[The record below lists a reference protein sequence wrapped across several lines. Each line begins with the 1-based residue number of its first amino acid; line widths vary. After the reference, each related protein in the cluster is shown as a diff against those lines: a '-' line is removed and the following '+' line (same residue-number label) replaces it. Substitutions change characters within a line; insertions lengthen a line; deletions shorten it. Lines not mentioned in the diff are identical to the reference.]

1 MGNSYFF
8 NLKSTDYRLCYAV
21 VTDAPAHIQEL
32 SKLVANPHS
41 GAVVTFCGDVRDH
54 DGGKEVASLL
64 YEIHPSAPEQI
75 KLITESIIG
84 RFEIEKVAVAH
95 RYGDIAIGETAFAVA
110 VSAAHRQAAFD
121 ACAAIVDEVK
131 AKLPIWKHQKF
142 TDGTDQWVNCA

>member
-1 MGNSYFF
+1 MPE
-8 NLKSTDYRLCYAV
+8 LVYAV
-21 VTDAPAHIQEL
+21 VTDAPVHIQEL

-75 KLITESIIG
+75 KLITQSVMG

-142 TDGTDQWVNCA
+142 TDGSDEWVNCA

>member
-1 MGNSYFF
+1 VPE
-8 NLKSTDYRLCYAV
+8 LVYAV
-21 VTDAPAHIQEL
+21 ITDAPVHIQEL

-75 KLITESIIG
+75 KVITQSVIG

-95 RYGDIAIGETAFAVA
+95 RYGQIPIGETAFAVA

-142 TDGTDQWVNCA
+142 TDGSDEWVNCA

>member
-1 MGNSYFF
+1 MPE
-8 NLKSTDYRLCYAV
+8 LIYAV
-21 VTDAPAHIQEL
+21 VTDAPVHIQEL

-41 GAVVTFCGDVRDH
+41 GAVVTFCGDVRKH

-75 KLITESIIG
+75 RLITEALIG
-84 RFEIEKVAVAH
+84 QFDIEKVAVAH
-95 RYGDIAIGETAFAVA
+95 RFGDIAIGETAFAVA

-121 ACAAIVDEVK
+121 ACSAIVNAVK
-131 AKLPIWKHQKF
+131 EKLPIWKHQKF

>member
-1 MGNSYFF
+1 MPE
-8 NLKSTDYRLCYAV
+8 LVYAV
-21 VTDAPAHIQEL
+21 VTGEPIHIQEL

-54 DGGKEVASLL
+54 DGGKEVAALL

-75 KLITESIIG
+75 KLITQSVIG
-84 RFEIEKVAVAH
+84 NYVIEKVAVAH
-95 RYGDIAIGETAFAVA
+95 RFGDIAIGETAFAVA

-121 ACAAIVDEVK
+121 ACSAIVDEVK

-142 TDGTDQWVNCA
+142 TDGTDEWVNCA

>member
-1 MGNSYFF
+1 MPE
-8 NLKSTDYRLCYAV
+8 LVYAV
-21 VTDAPAHIQEL
+21 VTDAPVNIAEL
-32 SKLVANPHS
+32 SKLVTNPHS
-41 GAVVTFCGDVRDH
+41 GAVVTFCGDVRNH

-75 KLITESIIG
+75 KVITQSVIG

-95 RYGDIAIGETAFAVA
+95 RYGQIPIGETAFAVA

-121 ACAAIVDEVK
+121 ACTAIVDEVK

-142 TDGTDQWVNCA
+142 TDGSDEWVNCA

>member
-1 MGNSYFF
+1 MPE
-8 NLKSTDYRLCYAV
+8 LVYAV
-21 VTDAPAHIQEL
+21 VTDAPVHIQEL

-75 KLITESIIG
+75 KLITQSIMG

-142 TDGTDQWVNCA
+142 TDGSDEWVNCA

>member
-1 MGNSYFF
+1 MTE
-8 NLKSTDYRLCYAV
+8 LVYAV
-21 VTDAPAHIQEL
+21 VTDAPVNIAEL
-32 SKLVANPHS
+32 SKLVTNPHS
-41 GAVVTFCGDVRDH
+41 GAVVTFCGDVRNH

-75 KLITESIIG
+75 KLIAESIIG

-95 RYGDIAIGETAFAVA
+95 RYGNIAIGETAFAVA

>member
-1 MGNSYFF
+1 MPE
-8 NLKSTDYRLCYAV
+8 LVYAV
-21 VTDAPAHIQEL
+21 VTDAPIHIQEL
-32 SKLVANPHS
+32 SKLVVNPHS

-75 KLITESIIG
+75 KLITQSIMG

-142 TDGTDQWVNCA
+142 TDGSDEWVNCA

>member
-1 MGNSYFF
+1 MPE
-8 NLKSTDYRLCYAV
+8 LVYAV
-21 VTDAPAHIQEL
+21 VTDAPVHIQEL

-41 GAVVTFCGDVRDH
+41 GAIVTFCGDVRDH

-75 KLITESIIG
+75 KLITQSVIG

-121 ACAAIVDEVK
+121 ACSAIVNAVK
-131 AKLPIWKHQKF
+131 DQLPIWKHQKF
-142 TDGTDQWVNCA
+142 TDGSDEWVNCA

>member
-1 MGNSYFF
+1 MPE
-8 NLKSTDYRLCYAV
+8 LVYAV
-21 VTDAPAHIQEL
+21 VTDAPVHIAEL
-32 SKLVANPHS
+32 SKLVTNPHS
-41 GAVVTFCGDVRDH
+41 GAVVTFCGDVRNH

-75 KLITESIIG
+75 KLIAESIID

-95 RYGDIAIGETAFAVA
+95 RYGNIAIGETAFAVA

>member
-1 MGNSYFF
+1 MPE
-8 NLKSTDYRLCYAV
+8 LVYAV
-21 VTDAPAHIQEL
+21 VTDAPVHIQEL

-54 DGGKEVASLL
+54 DGGKEVSSLL

-75 KLITESIIG
+75 RLITQSVMG

-95 RYGDIAIGETAFAVA
+95 RFGQIPIGETAFAVA

-121 ACAAIVDEVK
+121 ACTAIVDEVK

-142 TDGTDQWVNCA
+142 TDGSDEWVNCA

>member
-1 MGNSYFF
+1 MPE
-8 NLKSTDYRLCYAV
+8 LVYAV
-21 VTDAPAHIQEL
+21 VTDAPVHIQEL

-54 DGGKEVASLL
+54 DDGKEVASLL

-75 KLITESIIG
+75 KLITQSIMG

-95 RYGDIAIGETAFAVA
+95 RYGNIAIGETAFAVA

-142 TDGTDQWVNCA
+142 TDGSDEWVNCA

>member
-1 MGNSYFF
+1 MPE
-8 NLKSTDYRLCYAV
+8 LVYAV
-21 VTDAPAHIQEL
+21 VTDAPVHIQEL

-41 GAVVTFCGDVRDH
+41 GAIVTFCGDVRDH

-75 KLITESIIG
+75 KLITESVIG

-95 RYGDIAIGETAFAVA
+95 RYGQIPIGETAFAVA

-142 TDGTDQWVNCA
+142 TDGSDEWVNCA

>member
-1 MGNSYFF
+1 MPE
-8 NLKSTDYRLCYAV
+8 LVYAV
-21 VTDAPAHIQEL
+21 VTDVPVHIQEL

-41 GAVVTFCGDVRDH
+41 GAIVTFCGDVRDH

-75 KLITESIIG
+75 KLITQSVIG

-121 ACAAIVDEVK
+121 ACSAIVNAVK
-131 AKLPIWKHQKF
+131 DQLPIWKHQKF
-142 TDGTDQWVNCA
+142 TDGTDEWVNCA

>member
-1 MGNSYFF
+1 MPE
-8 NLKSTDYRLCYAV
+8 LVYAV
-21 VTDAPAHIQEL
+21 VTDAPVHIQEL
-32 SKLVANPHS
+32 SKLVGNPHC

-75 KLITESIIG
+75 KLITQSVIG

-121 ACAAIVDEVK
+121 ACSAIVNAVK
-131 AKLPIWKHQKF
+131 DQLPIWKHQKF
-142 TDGTDQWVNCA
+142 TDGTDEWVNCA

>member
-1 MGNSYFF
+1 MPE
-8 NLKSTDYRLCYAV
+8 LVYAV
-21 VTDAPAHIQEL
+21 VTDAPVHIQEL

-75 KLITESIIG
+75 KLIAESIIG

-95 RYGDIAIGETAFAVA
+95 RYGNIAIGETAFAVA

-142 TDGTDQWVNCA
+142 TDGSDEWVNCA

>member
-1 MGNSYFF
+1 MPE
-8 NLKSTDYRLCYAV
+8 LVYAV
-21 VTDAPAHIQEL
+21 VTDAPVHIQEL

-75 KLITESIIG
+75 KLITESIMG
-84 RFEIEKVAVAH
+84 RFEIEKVAIAH

-142 TDGTDQWVNCA
+142 TDGSDEWVNCA

>member
-1 MGNSYFF
+1 MPE
-8 NLKSTDYRLCYAV
+8 LVYAV
-21 VTDAPAHIQEL
+21 VTDAPVHIQEL

-41 GAVVTFCGDVRDH
+41 GAIVTFCGDVRDH

-75 KLITESIIG
+75 KLITESVIG

-121 ACAAIVDEVK
+121 ACSAIVDEVK

>member
-1 MGNSYFF
+1 MPE
-8 NLKSTDYRLCYAV
+8 LVYAV
-21 VTDAPAHIQEL
+21 VTNAPVHIQEL

-41 GAVVTFCGDVRDH
+41 GTVVTFCGDVRNH

-75 KLITESIIG
+75 KLITESVMG

-121 ACAAIVDEVK
+121 ACSAIVDEVK

>member
-1 MGNSYFF
+1 MPE
-8 NLKSTDYRLCYAV
+8 LVYAV
-21 VTDAPAHIQEL
+21 VTDVPVHIQEL

-75 KLITESIIG
+75 KLITQSVIG

-121 ACAAIVDEVK
+121 ACSAIVNAVK
-131 AKLPIWKHQKF
+131 DQLPIWKHQKF
-142 TDGTDQWVNCA
+142 TDGTDEWVNCA

>member
-1 MGNSYFF
+1 MPE
-8 NLKSTDYRLCYAV
+8 LVYAV
-21 VTDAPAHIQEL
+21 VTDEPIHIQEL

-54 DGGKEVASLL
+54 DGGKEVAALL

-75 KLITESIIG
+75 KLITQSVIG
-84 RFEIEKVAVAH
+84 NYVIEKVAVAH
-95 RYGDIAIGETAFAVA
+95 RFGDIAIGETAFAVA

-121 ACAAIVDEVK
+121 ACSAIVDEVK

-142 TDGTDQWVNCA
+142 TDGTDEWVNCA

>member
-1 MGNSYFF
+1 MPE
-8 NLKSTDYRLCYAV
+8 LVYAV
-21 VTDAPAHIQEL
+21 ITDAPVHIQQL

-75 KLITESIIG
+75 KLITQSIMG

-142 TDGTDQWVNCA
+142 TDGSDEWVNCA

>member
-1 MGNSYFF
+1 MPE
-8 NLKSTDYRLCYAV
+8 LVYAV
-21 VTDAPAHIQEL
+21 VTDAPVHIQEL

-110 VSAAHRQAAFD
+110 VSAAHRQAAFE
-121 ACAAIVDEVK
+121 ACAAIVDDVK

-142 TDGTDQWVNCA
+142 TDGSDEWVNCA

>member
-1 MGNSYFF
+1 MPE
-8 NLKSTDYRLCYAV
+8 LVYAV
-21 VTDAPAHIQEL
+21 VTDAPVHIQEL

-75 KLITESIIG
+75 KVITQSIVG

-142 TDGTDQWVNCA
+142 TDGSDEWVNCA

>member
-1 MGNSYFF
+1 MPE
-8 NLKSTDYRLCYAV
+8 LVYAV
-21 VTDAPAHIQEL
+21 VTDAPVHIQEL

-75 KLITESIIG
+75 KLITESVIG

-110 VSAAHRQAAFD
+110 VSAAHRQAAFE

-142 TDGTDQWVNCA
+142 TDGSDEWVNCA

>member
-1 MGNSYFF
+1 MPE
-8 NLKSTDYRLCYAV
+8 LVYAV
-21 VTDAPAHIQEL
+21 VTDAPVHIQEL

-131 AKLPIWKHQKF
+131 AKLPVWKHQKF
-142 TDGTDQWVNCA
+142 TDGSDEWVNCA

>member
-1 MGNSYFF
+1 MPE
-8 NLKSTDYRLCYAV
+8 LVYAV
-21 VTDAPAHIQEL
+21 VTDAPIHIQEL

-75 KLITESIIG
+75 KLITDSIMG

-95 RYGDIAIGETAFAVA
+95 RFGDIAIGETAFAVA

-142 TDGTDQWVNCA
+142 TDGSDEWVNCA

>member
-1 MGNSYFF
+1 MPE
-8 NLKSTDYRLCYAV
+8 LVYAV
-21 VTDAPAHIQEL
+21 VTDAPVHIQEL

-75 KLITESIIG
+75 KLITQSIMG

-121 ACAAIVDEVK
+121 ACSAIVDEVK

-142 TDGTDQWVNCA
+142 TDGSDEWVNCA

>member
-1 MGNSYFF
+1 MPE
-8 NLKSTDYRLCYAV
+8 LVYAV
-21 VTDAPAHIQEL
+21 VTDAPVHIQEL

-75 KLITESIIG
+75 KLITQSIMG

-95 RYGDIAIGETAFAVA
+95 RYGDIAISETAFAVA

-131 AKLPIWKHQKF
+131 AKLPIRSKSTRLNSSHRL
-142 TDGTDQWVNCA
+142 

>member
-1 MGNSYFF
+1 MPE
-8 NLKSTDYRLCYAV
+8 LVYAV
-21 VTDAPAHIQEL
+21 VTDAPVHIQEL

-75 KLITESIIG
+75 KVITQSVMG

>member
-1 MGNSYFF
+1 MPE
-8 NLKSTDYRLCYAV
+8 LVYAV
-21 VTDAPAHIQEL
+21 VTDAPVHIQEL

-110 VSAAHRQAAFD
+110 VSAANRQAAFD
-121 ACAAIVDEVK
+121 ACSAIVDEVK